1 MKHPQFFVARQIVGA
16 LLAFMLLASA
26 GTNQADIANWITY
39 YYMHPQPDDIPA
51 RVREMAALSVFRKE
65 SAAPPVVA
73 FLAEVFRENPHRIAG
88 WFESLRN
95 TSPDA
100 RLAIIR
106 AAWESNTKEGTAVL
120 NALGAQKER
129 DLALQIRKQ
138 KPIDLAKDRIDS

>member
-73 FLAEVFRENPHRIAG
+73 FLAEVFRENPSRIAG

-106 AAWESNTKEGTAVL
+106 P
-120 NALGAQKER
+120 LGSRTQKR
-129 DLALQIRKQ
+129 APRC
-138 KPIDLAKDRIDS
+138 